1 MDLLT
6 LLGALIGILCI
17 CLAFV
22 LDGSHI
28 SSLLNFPAL
37 LVVLGGT
44 ISAILVQ
51 TPKMILLRATHIA
64 KWALYPPEL
73 DFEPVIHQVV
83 FWSKKTRQKGLL
95 AIEDNIEKI
104 RDPYM
109 LHGAQ
114 LMISGI
120 KRDALQEIMEYEIDS
135 VESRDLG
142 AAKVFE
148 SMGGYSPTLGILG
161 AVIGLIHVM
170 NNLTDPSHL
179 GSGIAVA
186 FIATIYG
193 VAFANL
199 LFIPLANRIKIY
211 VFRRTRL
218 YEMYLMGLMALLNG
232 DSPKSIEMKMRSFY
246 VKSSLH
252 D

>member
-1 MDLLT
+1 
-6 LLGALIGILCI
+6 
-17 CLAFV
+17 
-22 LDGSHI
+22 
-28 SSLLNFPAL
+28 
-37 LVVLGGT
+37 
-44 ISAILVQ
+44 
-51 TPKMILLRATHIA
+51 
-64 KWALYPPEL
+64 
-73 DFEPVIHQVV
+73 
-83 FWSKKTRQKGLL
+83 
-95 AIEDNIEKI
+95 
-104 RDPYM
+104 
-109 LHGAQ
+109 
-114 LMISGI
+114 
-120 KRDALQEIMEYEIDS
+120 
-135 VESRDLG
+135 
-142 AAKVFE
+142 
-148 SMGGYSPTLGILG
+148 
-161 AVIGLIHVM
+161 
-170 NNLTDPSHL
+170 L